1 MAGNGIDR
9 AIVIIFADAR
19 PQGLGPGQGADAAG
33 QADDR
38 SAGEVMEAQG
48 CQPAAAP
55 GPVPDDGID
64 EQTDEDR
71 NQTG

>member
-1 MAGNGIDR
+1 MMLMFWKEPP
-9 AIVIIFADAR
+9 VIMFI
-19 PQGLGPGQGADAAG
+19 GPGQGADAAG

-38 SAGEVMEAQG
+38 SAGEVMEAQA

-64 EQTDEDR
+64 EHTDEDR

>member
-9 AIVIIFADAR
+9 AIVIILADAR
-19 PQGLGPGQGADAAG
+19 PQGLGPGQGTDAAG

-38 SAGEVMEAQG
+38 SAGEVMEAQA